1 MANNYLGRQ
10 DVNMNDLADSFK
22 KIIASTGEDLNRPG
36 LVKTPQRAADAWQ
49 FLTSGYEQ
57 SLKTIV
63 NDALFPSKCKDMVIV
78 KDIEF
83 FSLCE
88 HHLLPF
94 IGKCHVGYIPNDTVI
109 GVSKIA
115 RILDMY
121 TRRLQIQESLTHQI
135 AEAICEVTGALGV
148 GVVME
153 AQHMCMMMRGVEKQD
168 SQMTTSTMLGLFRK
182 NARTRG
188 EFLSLIK

>member
-1 MANNYLGRQ
+1 MTDSA
-10 DVNMNDLADSFK
+10 DLYK
-22 KIIASTGEDLNRPG
+22 KLIENCGENINRPG
-36 LVKTPQRAADAWQ
+36 LLKTPERAAKAWE
-49 FLTSGYEQ
+49 FLTSGYKQ
-57 SLKTIV
+57 SLKTVV

-78 KDIEF
+78 KNIEF

-94 IGKCHVGYIPNDTVI
+94 IGKCHVGYIPNETVI

-121 TRRLQIQESLTHQI
+121 SRRLQIQESLTHQI
-135 AEAICEVTGALGV
+135 AEAISEVTGALGV

-168 SQMTTSTMLGLFRK
+168 SEMTTSTMLGLFRK
-182 NARTRG
+182 NARTRS
-188 EFLSLIK
+188 EFLSLIKSN

>member
-1 MANNYLGRQ
+1 
-10 DVNMNDLADSFK
+10 MNDLADSFK